1 MLKLTDAN
9 DGSAVYV
16 SPLHLSI
23 METLEKGTKLWMAA
37 GVEQRVT
44 ETPDEIM
51 AMEQMVYFMNP
62 MMVLKP

>member
-1 MLKLTDAN
+1 MLKLTDAH

-37 GVEQRVT
+37 GVEQYVT
-44 ETPDEIM
+44 ETPEQIL
-51 AMEQMVYFMNP
+51 AMDAMLYFMNP
-62 MMVLKP
+62 AMVLKP